1 MVEIYDAHEQGEI
14 VKKWLQQN
22 GSAIVM
28 GLVLAFGGL
37 FGFKQWQTWQDTKG
51 QKSFTEFEAMNDRLT
66 EGQLDSAM
74 DNFQVL
80 QDEYGNTPYA
90 SLAALQMGR
99 ARIES
104 KQPELA
110 INHYRFVV
118 EKGQPAGLRVV
129 ARERLAR
136 LLLDQGQAEEAL
148 TTIQGETDL
157 TGYEAR
163 YAETRGD
170 ILLEL
175 GRKEEAIEAYQ
186 SALETLESGLG
197 DRAWLVLKLESLG
210 VTEEPEE
217 EAGAAAS

>member
-37 FGFKQWQTWQDTKG
+37 FGFKQWNIWQDTKG
-51 QKSFTEFEAMNDRLT
+51 QKSYAEFERMNTQLT
-66 EGQLDSAM
+66 GGQLDGAM
-74 DNFQVL
+74 DNFQIL
-80 QDEYGNTPYA
+80 QDDYAKTPYA
-90 SLAALQMGR
+90 SLAALQMAR

-110 INHYRFVV
+110 LNYLRYVMANGRP
-118 EKGQPAGLRVV
+118 EGLKVI

-148 TTIQGETDL
+148 TTIDGVTEL
-157 TGYEAR
+157 SGYEAR

-170 ILLEL
+170 ILVVL
-175 GRKEEAIEAYQ
+175 GRKDEAIKAYQ
-186 SALETLESGLG
+186 QALEVLEEGLG
-197 DRAWLVLKLESLG
+197 DRYLLVLKLESLG
-210 VTEEPEE
+210 VMEDA
-217 EAGAAAS
+217 EASAS

>member
-37 FGFKQWQTWQDTKG
+37 FGFKQWNIWQDTKG
-51 QKSFTEFEAMNDRLT
+51 QKSYAEFERMNTQLT
-66 EGQLDSAM
+66 GGQLDGAM
-74 DNFQVL
+74 DNFQIL
-80 QDEYGNTPYA
+80 QDDYAKTPYA
-90 SLAALQMGR
+90 SLAALQMAR

-110 INHYRFVV
+110 LNYLRYVM
-118 EKGQPAGLRVV
+118 ENGRPEGLKVI

-148 TTIQGETDL
+148 TTIDGVTEL
-157 TGYEAR
+157 SGYEAR

-170 ILLEL
+170 ILVVL
-175 GRKEEAIEAYQ
+175 GRKDEAIKAYQ
-186 SALETLESGLG
+186 QALEVLEEGLG
-197 DRAWLVLKLESLG
+197 DRYLLVLKLESLG
-210 VTEEPEE
+210 VMEDA
-217 EAGAAAS
+217 EASAS

>member
-1 MVEIYDAHEQGEI
+1 MVEIYDAREQGEV

-37 FGFKQWQTWQDTKG
+37 FGFKQWQIWQDTKG
-51 QKSFTEFEAMNDRLT
+51 QKSYSEFEAMNNRLS

-80 QDEYGNTPYA
+80 QQDFAKTPYA
-90 SLAALQMGR
+90 TLAALQMGR

-110 INHYRFVV
+110 INHYRFVM
-118 EKGQPAGLRVV
+118 ENGRPAALKVV
-129 ARERLAR
+129 ARERLSR
-136 LLLDQGQAEEAL
+136 LLLDQGLADEAL
-148 TTIQGETDL
+148 ATIDGEIKPA
-157 TGYEAR
+157 GFEAR

-170 ILLEL
+170 ILLAL
-175 GRKEEAIEAYQ
+175 DRKEEAIAEYQ
-186 SALETLESGLG
+186 SALENLEEGLG

-210 VTEEPEE
+210 VTEGTE
-217 EAGAAAS
+217 AAAS

>member
-37 FGFKQWQTWQDTKG
+37 FGFKQWQIWQDTKG
-51 QKSFTEFEAMNDRLT
+51 EKSYAEFELMNTQLT
-66 EGQLDSAM
+66 DGQLDSAM
-74 DNFQVL
+74 DNYQIL
-80 QDEYGNTPYA
+80 KDDYAKTPYA
-90 SLAALQMGR
+90 SMAALQMAR

-110 INHYRFVV
+110 LNHLRYVMESGRP
-118 EKGQPAGLRVV
+118 EGLKLV

-136 LLLDQGQAEEAL
+136 LLLDQEQAEEAL
-148 TTIQGETDL
+148 TTINGVADL
-157 TGYEAR
+157 SGYEAR

-170 ILLEL
+170 ILVVL
-175 GRKEEAIEAYQ
+175 GRKDEAIEAYQ
-186 SALETLESGLG
+186 KALELLEEGLG
-197 DRAWLVLKLESLG
+197 DRYLLVLKLESLG
-210 VTEEPEE
+210 VMEDA
-217 EAGAAAS
+217 EASAS

>member
-37 FGFKQWQTWQDTKG
+37 FGFKQWQIWQDTKG
-51 QKSFTEFEAMNDRLT
+51 QKSFAEFEVMNARLSD
-66 EGQLDSAM
+66 GQLDSAM

-80 QDEYGNTPYA
+80 KQDYAKTPYA
-90 SLAALQMGR
+90 SLAALQMAR

-110 INHYRFVV
+110 ITQYRFVM
-118 EKGQPAGLRVV
+118 ENGRPAGLKVV

-136 LLLDQGQAEEAL
+136 LLLDQGLAEEAL
-148 TTIQGETDL
+148 TTINGESTL

-170 ILLEL
+170 ILYAL
-175 GRKEEAIEAYQ
+175 GRKDEAIAAYQ
-186 SALETLESGLG
+186 SALDSLEEGLG
-197 DRAWLVLKLESLG
+197 DRAMLVLKLESLG
-210 VTEEPEE
+210 VVEDAE
-217 EAGAAAS
+217 AAAS

>member
-1 MVEIYDAHEQGEI
+1 MVEIYDAHEQGEV

-37 FGFKQWQTWQDTKG
+37 FGFKQWNIWQDTKG
-51 QKSFTEFEAMNDRLT
+51 QNSYAEFETMNEHLT
-66 EGQLDSAM
+66 EGQLDTAV

-80 QDEYGNTPYA
+80 QDEYAKTPYA
-90 SLAALQMGR
+90 SLAALQMAR

-104 KQPELA
+104 KQPDLA
-110 INHYRFVV
+110 IGNYRFVI
-118 EKGQPAGLRVV
+118 EQGRPTGLKVV

-148 TTIQGETDL
+148 ATINGESEVS
-157 TGYEAR
+157 GYEAR

-170 ILLEL
+170 ILLAL
-175 GRKEEAIEAYQ
+175 DRKDEAIAAYQ
-186 SALETLESGLG
+186 EALEKLEEGLG
-197 DRAWLVLKLESLG
+197 DRAFLVLKLESLG
-210 VTEEPEE
+210 VLESDK
-217 EAGAAAS
+217 ASTS